1 MDIMQQDFLV
11 YARAFHFLRP
21 EWLAALVPVVIGW
34 FWHRRAA
41 RGDPIPAAHIAP
53 HLLTALTIDRKSS
66 GRARHAALVAA
77 VLACLTFATAGPA
90 WQRIPNPFVSETA
103 PLVVV
108 LDMSEMMYANDIQPS
123 RLERA
128 KMKVRDLVALRTG
141 ARTALVAYAGTAHLV
156 LPPSEDPDLIQPFL
170 DGLTPEIMP
179 KAGRD
184 ASAGLSLA
192 ADILQSQET
201 PGSMVFVT
209 GGIDERDL
217 SAFRQHFSENPAAGI
232 SALILGTDKGGPVTR
247 PDGTFVTGS
256 GGERVIAAVKD
267 TDLKRLRDAGVSVVR
282 AGIGNKDIIAVE
294 RQVASDLQAA
304 LNADSDADFKDM
316 GWLFVW
322 PAAFLCLFWFRKG
335 WTFRLATV
343 FVSGLLMFSAPESGH
358 AQSDGTRS
366 TRAAR
371 QSEVQENSF
380 NQMVF
385 DWFYTRDQQGRFAF
399 EHREYSKAGDL
410 FTDPMW
416 KGVAL
421 YEAGR
426 YEDAAAAF
434 ANDTSAWGLF
444 NRGNALV
451 KARTYADA
459 IPAYEQ
465 ALKEDPDNPSI
476 NHNLEAVRNIIAY
489 LERVRE
495 QSDRGAGAEVD
506 GGADAVVFDKQS
518 DGGFE
523 YVVDDKDRLEIQ
535 SAEKWMRAVD
545 TRSADFLR
553 TKFALEA
560 YNADRP
566 PAGDGQ

>member
-1 MDIMQQDFLV
+1 MDIIQQDFLV

-21 EWLAALVPVVIGW
+21 EWLVALVLIVIGW

-41 RGDPIPAAHIAP
+41 KEGFNSATHIAP
-53 HLLTALTIDRKSS
+53 HLLAALTINSKST
-66 GRARHAALVAA
+66 GLALQAGLVAA
-77 VLACLTFATAGPA
+77 ALACLTVATAGPA
-90 WQRIPNPFVSETA
+90 WKRIPNPFVSETA

-108 LDMSEMMYANDIQPS
+108 LDMSELMYANDIQPS

-128 KMKVRDLVALRTG
+128 KMKVRDLVALRAG

-179 KAGRD
+179 KKGRD
-184 ASAGLSLA
+184 AAAGLTLA
-192 ADILQSQET
+192 VDILKSQET

-209 GGIDERDL
+209 GGVDGRDL
-217 SAFRQHFSENPAAGI
+217 SAFQQHFSEEPAAGV

-247 PDGTFVTGS
+247 PDGTFVTGQS
-256 GGERVIAAVKD
+256 GERVIAAVKEA
-267 TDLKRLRDAGVSVVR
+267 DLKRLRDAGVSVVR
-282 AGIGNKDIIAVE
+282 AGVGNKDIVAVE
-294 RQVASDLQAA
+294 RQVASNLQAA
-304 LNADSDADFKDM
+304 LNADSDADFEDM
-316 GWLFVW
+316 GWMFVW

-335 WTFRLATV
+335 WTFRLAIALAATV
-343 FVSGLLMFSAPESGH
+343 LVFSAPEPSF

-371 QSEVQENSF
+371 QSEVQENSVK
-380 NQMVF
+380 QTVF
-385 DWFYTRDQQGRFAF
+385 DWFFTRDQQGRFAY
-399 EHREYSKAGDL
+399 EKREYSKAGDL

-416 KGVAL
+416 KGAAL

-434 ANDTSAWGLF
+434 ANDTTAWGLF

-451 KARTYADA
+451 KARTYVDA

-465 ALKEDPDNPSI
+465 ALKEDPDNPVI
-476 NHNLEAVRNIIAY
+476 RHNLEAVRNIIAY
-489 LERVRE
+489 LERARE

-518 DGGFE
+518 DAGFE
-523 YVVDDKDRLEIQ
+523 YVVDEKDRLEIQ

-560 YNADRP
+560 YNADKP
-566 PAGDGQ
+566 AAGDGQ

>member
-21 EWLAALVPVVIGW
+21 EWLVALVLIAAGW
-34 FWHRRAA
+34 FWHRRDAK
-41 RGDPIPAAHIAP
+41 RGPSWTTHIAP
-53 HLLTALTIDRKSS
+53 HLLAALTINSKST
-66 GRARHAALVAA
+66 GRAMQAGLVAA

-90 WQRIPNPFVSETA
+90 WKRIPNPFVSETA

-108 LDMSEMMYANDIQPS
+108 LDMSELMYANDIQPS

-128 KMKVRDLVALRTG
+128 KMKVRDLVALRAG

-179 KAGRD
+179 KKGRD
-184 ASAGLSLA
+184 ATAGLTLA
-192 ADILQSQET
+192 VDILKGQET

-209 GGIDERDL
+209 GGVDERDL
-217 SAFRQHFSENPAAGI
+217 PAFRQHFSEKPAAGV

-247 PDGTFVTGS
+247 PDGTFVTGQS
-256 GGERVIAAVKD
+256 GERVIAAVKD
-267 TDLKRLRDAGVSVVR
+267 ADLKRLRDAGVSVVR
-282 AGIGNKDIIAVE
+282 AGVGNKDIVAVE
-294 RQVASDLQAA
+294 RQVASNLQAA
-304 LNADSDADFKDM
+304 LNADSDADFEDM
-316 GWLFVW
+316 GWMFVW
-322 PAAFLCLFWFRKG
+322 PAALLCLLWFRKG
-335 WTFRLATV
+335 WTFRLAIALAST
-343 FVSGLLMFSAPESGH
+343 LLVFSAPEPSL

-380 NQMVF
+380 KQTVF
-385 DWFYTRDQQGRFAF
+385 DWFFTRDQQGRFAY
-399 EHREYSKAGDL
+399 EKREYSKAGDL

-416 KGVAL
+416 KGAAL

-451 KARTYADA
+451 KARTYVDA

-465 ALKEDPDNPSI
+465 ALKEDPDNPVI
-476 NHNLEAVRNIIAY
+476 RHNLEAVRNIIAY
-489 LERVRE
+489 LERARE

-518 DGGFE
+518 DEGFE
-523 YVVDDKDRLEIQ
+523 YVIDDKDRLEIQ
-535 SAEKWMRAVD
+535 STEKWMRAVD

-560 YNADRP
+560 YNADKP
-566 PAGDGQ
+566 TAGDGQ